1 MITLIMFLLSS
12 IGLANI
18 LVHGNIL
25 DHIKI
30 KQKSARKWMHHW
42 EWSEALFSCYECTG
56 FWSGLFCG
64 MFFFWGEWWFI
75 LPAGFV
81 GSVVAQTYT
90 DLMYFLRSKIDFE
103 VEDNDGETTA

>member
-1 MITLIMFLLSS
+1 MTVFIMFVLAT

-18 LVHGNIL
+18 LVHGSIL

-30 KQKSARKWMHHW
+30 RGRSARKWMHYW

-56 FWSGLFCG
+56 FWAGLFCG
-64 MFFFWGEWWFI
+64 FLFFGSSWWMI
-75 LPAGFV
+75 LPAGFI
-81 GSVVAQTYT
+81 GSVVCQTFT

-103 VEDNDGETTA
+103 IGDSDERTEN